1 MKRNRRK
8 FSKGRAVAALAIAL
22 TLTSC
27 GSVSELSAKIGIGGS
42 NPEEIVEITPSEVS
56 KKPLRFGGLVIPE
69 GVSVGGV
76 PVGGLTDVAAYQKLL
91 RLTEKYE
98 REGVLELTYGSNKAD
113 LKIKDLK
120 LEYELEKPVKE
131 AFRLQGKAAS
141 QADGTGEEKLSELV
155 VELPKKYETDKI
167 DEAIK
172 AISKG
177 IYEEPVDDTI
187 EVKDG
192 EFSIKKG
199 KPGKGVDSKKMKV
212 EIESAM
218 DRQYSGKIEGVAGE
232 LEQKTLKESDIA
244 RLTGVIGS
252 SSTYYNEGN
261 VSRSNNVKRSAAC
274 FNGLVVRPGETVSFN
289 QLTDIG
295 GYEQALVIDGNGDIV
310 MGVGGGLCQTA
321 TTLFQAAVHADMTIV
336 ESNCHSLPSEY
347 TELAKDAMVS
357 GWSDLKFRNDLD
369 FPVIIQAWAGGG
381 EVHFEFLGDTEKKN
395 YEVNIV
401 PGEVTTI
408 GFDVK
413 EVEDPTVTPGD
424 RVIEKQGQNGYRVA
438 TYIYN
443 GRTGE
448 TYKLRDNY
456 YETRTQ
462 VVRVNNGL
470 ASPGTDIDKWLE
482 NYLKELERQ
491 ENPILP

>member
-1 MKRNRRK
+1 MKNNKRR
-8 FSKGRAVAALAIAL
+8 FRKGKVAVVFAAALMF
-22 TLTSC
+22 TSC
-27 GSVSELSAKIGIGGS
+27 HSVNQLSLKLGLGGS
-42 NPEEIVEITPSEVS
+42 NPEEIVEITPSELAT
-56 KKPLRFGGLVIPE
+56 KPLRFGNLVISD
-69 GVSVGGV
+69 GVSIGGV

-91 RLTEKYE
+91 RLTEKYKH
-98 REGVLELTYGSNKAD
+98 EGSLELAYGANQAD
-113 LKIKDLK
+113 LTMKDL
-120 LEYELEKPVKE
+120 ELQYDIEKPVKE
-131 AFRLQGKAAS
+131 AFKLKGRSVVGEPA
-141 QADGTGEEKLSELV
+141 TGEEKLSELV
-155 VELPKKYETDKI
+155 VELPKTYKQAKI
-167 DEAIK
+167 DDAIK

-177 IYEEPVDDTI
+177 IYVEPVDDTI
-187 EVKDG
+187 EVNDG
-192 EFSIKKG
+192 KFTIKKG
-199 KPGKGVDSKKMKV
+199 KPGKGVDSKKMKT

-218 DRQYSGKIEGVAGE
+218 DRQYSGKIEGVEGE
-232 LEQKTLKESDIA
+232 LEQKKLEESDIA

-289 QLTDIG
+289 KLTDIG

-321 TTLFQAAVHADMTIV
+321 TTIFQAAVRAGMTIV

-347 TELAKDAMVS
+347 TELATDAMVS
-357 GWSDLKFRNDLD
+357 GWSDFKFRNDFD
-369 FPVIIQAWAGGG
+369 FPVIVRSWAGGG
-381 EVHFEFLGDTEKKN
+381 EVHFEILGDTEKKN
-395 YEVNIV
+395 YEVKIV

-408 GFDVK
+408 GYEVK
-413 EVEDPTVTPGD
+413 EVEDPSVTPGE

-443 GRTGE
+443 GKTGE

-456 YETRTQ
+456 YEPRKQ
-462 VVRVNNGL
+462 VVRVNNGH
-470 ASPGTDIDKWLE
+470 ASGDIDKWLE

-491 ENPILP
+491 ENPIVP